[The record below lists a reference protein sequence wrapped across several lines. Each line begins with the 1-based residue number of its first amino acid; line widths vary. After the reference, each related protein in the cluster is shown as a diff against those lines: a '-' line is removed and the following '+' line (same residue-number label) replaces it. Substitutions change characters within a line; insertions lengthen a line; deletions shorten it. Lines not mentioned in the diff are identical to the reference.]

1 MAKPVSLICKDGR
14 ILSDNISVVNRILEG
29 KKTAYY
35 PTRSV
40 FSLYKDGTYHVDWI
54 YKSNQQTYAYDMPA
68 LNSSTRPPLSGS
80 IKRFSE
86 RSKSLECR
94 NGNWRRSCVNQGW
107 NDS

>member
-40 FSLYKDGTYHVDWI
+40 FS
-54 YKSNQQTYAYDMPA
+54 
-68 LNSSTRPPLSGS
+68 
-80 IKRFSE
+80 
-86 RSKSLECR
+86 SL
-94 NGNWRRSCVNQGW
+94 
-107 NDS
+107 